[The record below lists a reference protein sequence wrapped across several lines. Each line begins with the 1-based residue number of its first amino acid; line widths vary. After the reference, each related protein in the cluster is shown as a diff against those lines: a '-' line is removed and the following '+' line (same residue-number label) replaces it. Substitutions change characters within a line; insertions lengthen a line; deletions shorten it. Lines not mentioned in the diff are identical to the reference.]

1 MNEKLYAEL
10 KEYAAKFVKK
20 GFIDSGY
27 IAVRE
32 EDGILI
38 TAPDADLSALKED
51 KVVFIN
57 DKNIESVDGNFRAAA
72 VILFCAIRQDKTAMA
87 AAIVDSSAILE
98 FSSKR
103 RTLMP
108 VLVDLAKLLGTSV
121 KDASKNV
128 AAEIVT
134 SLSGMRN
141 ACFMPD
147 AGAVV
152 KARSLS
158 EVFECVEILDKAANA
173 DLLSEKKGGTKHLNS
188 FEALL
193 THITYKMKTAKNF
206 EVKAEKEIAHA
217 PAAAPANN
225 DAETANN
232 APEAN
237 GNSDKA
243 EEAANAQNNAE
254 KADNATEKTDKAEN
268 EAAAENAENN
278 AENAENNG
286 EKTENNAETSPEN
299 ADENA
304 ENNADKNTD
313 KNADDSENCDLNAE
327 KFELKEGCYALF
339 ARPYYASAVCALAAP
354 MPVPDEFKEEL
365 GDELPCIDKV
375 NPKSKKAAE
384 KILEAIGDA
393 PACFIALNG
402 VVVRGAN
409 EKETL
414 ETLKKVEAASKAYFE

>member
-1 MNEKLYAEL
+1 MNEKLCAEL
-10 KEYAAKFVKK
+10 KEYAAKFAKK

-38 TAPDADLSALKED
+38 TAPDADLSDLKED

-57 DKNIESVDGNFRAAA
+57 DKNIESIDGNFRAAA

-108 VLVDLAKLLGTSV
+108 VLVDLAKLIGTSV
-121 KDASKNV
+121 KGASKNV

-152 KARSLS
+152 KARSLG
-158 EVFECVEILDKAANA
+158 EVLECVEILDKAANA
-173 DLLSEKKGGTKHLNS
+173 DLLSEKKGGTKHLKS
-188 FEALL
+188 FEALF
-193 THITYKMKTAKNF
+193 THIMYKMKTAKNF
-206 EVKAEKEIAHA
+206 EVKAEKETAQA
-217 PAAAPANN
+217 PAAKPVNDSAEKAEDAPETKENAQN
-225 DAETANN
+225 DAA
-232 APEAN
+232 
-237 GNSDKA
+237 NSDNA
-243 EEAANAQNNAE
+243 ESTAANSDNAENNAE
-254 KADNATEKTDKAEN
+254 KAENNGEKAEN
-268 EAAAENAENN
+268 NGANAENN
-278 AENAENNG
+278 AENA
-286 EKTENNAETSPEN
+286 PEAGN
-299 ADENA
+299 ADEC
-304 ENNADKNTD
+304 
-313 KNADDSENCDLNAE
+313 ENCDLKAE

-339 ARPYYASAVCALAAP
+339 ARPYYASAVCALSES
-354 MPVPDEFKEEL
+354 MPVPDEFKAEL
-365 GDELPCIDKV
+365 SDELPCIPAV

-393 PACFIALNG
+393 PACFIAFNG
-402 VVVRGAN
+402 VVVRGAS
-409 EKETL
+409 EEEALKTL
-414 ETLKKVEAASKAYFE
+414 RKVEAASKAYFE